1 MSSRPANN
9 FTRVTYKGA
18 LNIATLSTLSYSSNY
33 YEPRASRQAHPNRWT
48 RSCKASPQTYQ
59 QHRQNGVLGPALE
72 VAGETPTL
80 GVTTIRPRNLWLW
93 LPLDLFF
100 RTKKTRIDM
109 DGSPYKTYGSQTG
122 EDMHNISYIFS
133 MTQRLTELN
142 PLFVRN
148 WKHKTHWD
156 CFREY
161 LQHVTEK
168 NKVLKGKKTW
178 NQQKKHG
185 KFQPPGTICVG

>member
-1 MSSRPANN
+1 
-9 FTRVTYKGA
+9 
-18 LNIATLSTLSYSSNY
+18 
-33 YEPRASRQAHPNRWT
+33 
-48 RSCKASPQTYQ
+48 
-59 QHRQNGVLGPALE
+59 
-72 VAGETPTL
+72 
-80 GVTTIRPRNLWLW
+80 
-93 LPLDLFF
+93 
-100 RTKKTRIDM
+100 M

-168 NKVLKGKKTW
+168 NKVLNGQIHVSTPTNSGKKIKHETSKNTW
-178 NQQKKHG
+178 
-185 KFQPPGTICVG
+185 

>member
-1 MSSRPANN
+1 
-9 FTRVTYKGA
+9 
-18 LNIATLSTLSYSSNY
+18 
-33 YEPRASRQAHPNRWT
+33 
-48 RSCKASPQTYQ
+48 
-59 QHRQNGVLGPALE
+59 
-72 VAGETPTL
+72 
-80 GVTTIRPRNLWLW
+80 
-93 LPLDLFF
+93 
-100 RTKKTRIDM
+100 M

-168 NKVLKGKKTW
+168 NNVLNGQIHVSTPTNSGKKKTHETSKNTW
-178 NQQKKHG
+178 
-185 KFQPPGTICVG
+185 